1 VTGQWIEI
9 ARMLATDGNF
19 GARRWLRDSPPCV
32 PRWRL
37 TGNEKAMK
45 LFQCQNC
52 GQALHFENTRCERC
66 GLSLGYLPKRE
77 AISALKPAEGAN
89 GGQPQTWRAL
99 ADMEPY
105 RPCANAAYD
114 VCNWLVPAASP
125 DTYCAACR
133 HNLVIPDLSLPENV
147 NRWRAL
153 EVAKHRLFYTLFQL
167 RLPRETQAEN
177 PAGLAFRFLADNAPG
192 ETKVLTGHANGVIT
206 INLAEADDAERE
218 RRRQQMG
225 ELYRTLLGHFRHEV
239 GHYYWDRLIANGP
252 ELENFRR
259 IFGDE
264 RQDYAAAL
272 QNYYASGAP
281 ADWSERFISAY
292 ASSHPWEDFAETW
305 AHYFHMIDTLE
316 TAHVVGLAVRPEMP
330 DSPGAVFDFEPRDT
344 DMNHMVEAWVA
355 LSFAVNSLN
364 RSMGLPDLYPFVLG
378 AAAVAKLAFLHQ
390 LVGAA
395 LPAGPTAVSRPRSN
409 RWNPFRRTRSGGL

>member
-1 VTGQWIEI
+1 
-9 ARMLATDGNF
+9 
-19 GARRWLRDSPPCV
+19 
-32 PRWRL
+32 
-37 TGNEKAMK
+37 MK

-66 GLSLGYLPKRE
+66 GLSLGYLPHRE
-77 AISALKPAEGAN
+77 AITALKAPEGADEA
-89 GGQPQTWRAL
+89 QPQVWRAL
-99 ADMEPY
+99 ADDKLY
-105 RPCANAAYD
+105 RQCANAAYD

-125 DTYCAACR
+125 ESYCAACR
-133 HNLVIPDLSLPENV
+133 HNGVIPDLSLPENV

-167 RLPRETQAEN
+167 RLPMETQAEN
-177 PAGLAFRFLADNAPG
+177 PAGLAFQFLADSTPG
-192 ETKVLTGHANGVIT
+192 EPKILTGHANGVVT

-218 RRRQQMG
+218 HRRQQMG
-225 ELYRTLLGHFRHEV
+225 ELYRTLLGHFRHEI

-252 ELENFRR
+252 SLENFRH

-281 ADWSERFISAY
+281 ADWSERFISGY

-305 AHYFHMIDTLE
+305 AHYFHMIDTLD
-316 TAHVVGLAVRPEMP
+316 TAHAVGLAVSPTMP

-344 DMNHMVEAWVA
+344 DMKRLVEAWVA
-355 LSFAVNSLN
+355 LTFAVNSLN
-364 RSMGLPDLYPFVLG
+364 RSMGLLDLYPFVLG
-378 AAAVAKLAFLHQ
+378 PGAVAKLAFIHQ
-390 LVGAA
+390 LIGATA
-395 LPAGPTAVSRPRSN
+395 QTESTAGKIRPNRRVPLHRARSEAV
-409 RWNPFRRTRSGGL
+409 